1 MVPMIA
7 IPGSEDVLELAPT
20 ADGFGYTAS
29 VTRRRRDGCAV
40 WTALP
45 PRTEM
50 DDAWTAVRVDGR
62 QVVANSWSCSE
73 VHLDLD
79 TGAEITRLFTK

>member
-7 IPGSEDVLELAPT
+7 ISGSEDILELAPT

-29 VTRRRRDGCAV
+29 VTRRRRDGSAV

-50 DDAWTAVRVDGR
+50 DDAWAAVRVVGR
-62 QVVANSWSCSE
+62 QVVANSWSCYE
-73 VHLDLD
+73 LRLDLD
-79 TGAEITRLFTK
+79 TGAEIARLFTK